1 MVQVLNRLPK
11 KKYDQVLVGAD
22 FFDDAGVVKFD
33 DKIALVTTVDYF
45 TPVVDDPRDFGRI
58 AAANSLSDIY
68 AMGGMPISALNI
80 VGFPE
85 KKLSLDIL
93 GDILAGGAEVLDEN
107 DIPLVGGHS
116 FKSDEPFYG
125 LSVTGKVEIDK
136 VMTNAACKPGDYL
149 YLTKPLGSGLITTA
163 LKGGKASDDIVA
175 KAVEIMVAL
184 NKNACEAA
192 RLTGVMAATD
202 VTGYGF
208 LGHLLEMMLAS
219 KTSAVIHYDP
229 VPLMDGVLELAELQ
243 TFPGGSGANFMYV
256 DKYAVWDDRLSLNEK
271 RILCDAQTSGGLII
285 AISPDRHKQLETEL
299 SKRSVIIAR
308 VGEIVKQE
316 QWSIKVNKN

>member
-1 MVQVLNRLPK
+1 LVQVLNRLPK
-11 KKYDQVLVGAD
+11 KKYDQVLVGAE

-68 AMGGMPISALNI
+68 AMGGTPISALNI

-85 KKLSLDIL
+85 KILPLEIL
-93 GDILAGGAEVLDEN
+93 GDILVGGAEILDEN

-136 VMTNAACKPGDYL
+136 VMTNAACQPGDYL

-163 LKGGKASDDIVA
+163 LKAGLASDKIVA
-175 KAVEIMVAL
+175 QAVKIMSAL
-184 NKNACEAA
+184 NKDACESA
-192 RLTGVMAATD
+192 RLVGVKAATD

-219 KTSAVIHYDP
+219 KTSAALYYDL

-243 TFPGGSGANFMYV
+243 TFPGGTGANFMYV
-256 DKYAVWDDRLSLNEK
+256 DKYSVWDDNLSLNEK

-285 AISPDRHKQLETEL
+285 AVAPEKHKQLETEL
-299 SKRSVIIAR
+299 KRRNVIAAR

-316 QWSIKVNKN
+316 PWSIKVSKN

>member
-1 MVQVLNRLPK
+1 LVQVLNRLPK
-11 KKYDQVLVGAD
+11 KKYENVLVGAD

-33 DKIALVTTVDYF
+33 DKTALVTTVDYF

-68 AMGGMPISALNI
+68 AMGGTPISALNI

-85 KKLSLDIL
+85 KKLPLEIL
-93 GDILAGGAEVLDEN
+93 GDILAGGAEVLAEN
-107 DIPLVGGHS
+107 DIPLVGGHTI
-116 FKSDEPFYG
+116 KNDEPFYG

-163 LKGGKASDDIVA
+163 LKDGKASDDIVA
-175 KAVEIMVAL
+175 KAVEIMVTL

-192 RLTGVMAATD
+192 RLADVKVATD

-208 LGHLLEMMLAS
+208 LGHLLEMMMAS
-219 KTSAVIHYDP
+219 KTSAVVHYDS
-229 VPLMDGVLELAELQ
+229 VPLMDGVLELAEMQ
-243 TFPGGSGANFMYV
+243 TFPGGTGANFMFV
-256 DKYAVWDDRLSLNEK
+256 DKHAAWDDDLSLNEK

-285 AISPDRHKQLETEL
+285 AVASEKHRQLETEL
-299 SKRSVIIAR
+299 SKRNVVIAR
-308 VGEIVKQE
+308 VGEIVKRE
-316 QWSIKVNKN
+316 QWLIKVNKS